1 MFAGLPVAKE
11 AGPEFSN
18 FFIRSY
24 LEGLAELEGK
34 TLSSVTIEDVEMYHK
49 WTDVCT
55 LVGSRECLTLLK
67 KCMASLTDL

>member
-1 MFAGLPVAKE
+1 MLFKMFAGLPVAKE
-11 AGPEFSN
+11 AGPEFTN

-34 TLSSVTIEDVEMYHK
+34 TLSSVTIQDVEKYHK

-55 LVGSRECLTLLK
+55 LVCRLNRSIVSNK
-67 KCMASLTDL
+67 YN